1 MQKSILNLL
10 NGRFNKL
17 IFVIFLTGIGQLSI
31 FMFSV
36 VSVNNLDAVLLKDIG
51 LVDNTYL
58 IISSVISI
66 GITQYY
72 AKDIANESTWLESYN
87 KSLSFRLSLSFL
99 VFVVGLVYLLIE
111 ENTVH
116 LILLFAPIIAIN
128 GDYALYMRGKTIQAA
143 FSSFIRNTFPYI
155 ILSILIAMGLAVD
168 VIGYILIVGI
178 FLILACLLVNRYL
191 IFSFFKNF
199 NFKIE
204 WNRLGKIIQVGIGT
218 SFFNVLKNFI
228 FIICAAY
235 WTGIGLATI
244 YALLKLY
251 LMFFGVKRMVIQTYI
266 KEIISDK
273 ITSVKINYLIGI
285 GGLSVVFLLW
295 LGGPFYLKW
304 FFDETKLDI
313 QVLHFSLLF
322 IIVCNSFYSVE
333 LTRLLALG
341 HYDIYSAITI
351 VASSICLL
359 LVWLFNKFQFPI
371 YSIFILIGL
380 YDLIISLS
388 CKFLPIYRLRLVPK
402 RFN

>member
-1 MQKSILNLL
+1 MLNKL

-17 IFVIFLTGIGQLSI
+17 IFVFFLTGIGQLSI

-36 VSVNNLDAVLLKDIG
+36 VSVNNLDSTLLKDIG
-51 LVDNTYL
+51 LVDNAYL

-87 KSLSFRLSLSFL
+87 KSLSFRLVLSCI
-99 VFVVGLVYLLIE
+99 VFMVGLVHLLITG
-111 ENTVH
+111 NTVQ

-155 ILSILIAMGLAVD
+155 ILSILIALGLAVD
-168 VIGYILIVGI
+168 VIVYVLIVGL
-178 FLILACLLVNRYL
+178 FLIVASLLVNRYL
-191 IFSFFKNF
+191 IFSFYKNF

-218 SFFNVLKNFI
+218 SVFNVIKNFI

-244 YALLKLY
+244 YAFLKLY

-273 ITSVKINYLIGI
+273 IMSVKINYMIGI
-285 GGLSVVFLLW
+285 GGLSLVLL
-295 LGGPFYLKW
+295 LLIGGPFYLKW
-304 FFDETKLDI
+304 FFDESKLDI

-341 HYDIYSAITI
+341 YFNLYSAITI
-351 VASSICLL
+351 IASSICLM
-359 LVWLFNKFQFPI
+359 LVWLFNKFHFPI

-388 CKFLPIYRLRLVPK
+388 CKFLPIYRLRLIPK
-402 RFN
+402 RIN

>member
-1 MQKSILNLL
+1 MLNKL

-17 IFVIFLTGIGQLSI
+17 IFVFFLTGIGQLSI

-36 VSVNNLDAVLLKDIG
+36 VSVNNLDSTLLKDIG
-51 LVDNTYL
+51 LVDNAYL

-87 KSLSFRLSLSFL
+87 KSLSFRLVLSCI
-99 VFVVGLVYLLIE
+99 VFMVGLVHLLITG
-111 ENTVH
+111 NTVQ

-155 ILSILIAMGLAVD
+155 ILSILIALGLAVD
-168 VIGYILIVGI
+168 VIVYVLIVGL
-178 FLILACLLVNRYL
+178 FLIVASLLVNRYL
-191 IFSFFKNF
+191 IFSFYKNF

-218 SFFNVLKNFI
+218 SVFNVIKNFI

-244 YALLKLY
+244 YAFLKLY

-273 ITSVKINYLIGI
+273 IMSVKINYMIGI
-285 GGLSVVFLLW
+285 GGLSLVLL
-295 LGGPFYLKW
+295 LLIGGPFYLKW
-304 FFDETKLDI
+304 FFDESKLDI

-341 HYDIYSAITI
+341 YFNLYSAITI
-351 VASSICLL
+351 IASSTCLM
-359 LVWLFNKFQFPI
+359 LVWLFNKFHFPI

-388 CKFLPIYRLRLVPK
+388 CKFLPIYRLRLIPK
-402 RFN
+402 RIN

>member
-1 MQKSILNLL
+1 M
-10 NGRFNKL
+10 
-17 IFVIFLTGIGQLSI
+17 
-31 FMFSV
+31 
-36 VSVNNLDAVLLKDIG
+36 
-51 LVDNTYL
+51 
-58 IISSVISI
+58 
-66 GITQYY
+66 
-72 AKDIANESTWLESYN
+72 
-87 KSLSFRLSLSFL
+87 
-99 VFVVGLVYLLIE
+99 
-111 ENTVH
+111 
-116 LILLFAPIIAIN
+116 FAPIIAIN

-155 ILSILIAMGLAVD
+155 ILSILIALGLAVD
-168 VIGYILIVGI
+168 VIVYVLIVGL
-178 FLILACLLVNRYL
+178 FLIAASLLVNRYL
-191 IFSFFKNF
+191 IFSFYKNF

-218 SFFNVLKNFI
+218 SVFNVIKNFI

-244 YALLKLY
+244 YAFLKLY

-273 ITSVKINYLIGI
+273 IMSVKINYMIGI
-285 GGLSVVFLLW
+285 GGLSLVLL
-295 LGGPFYLKW
+295 LLIGGPFYLKW
-304 FFDETKLDI
+304 FFDESKLDI

-341 HYDIYSAITI
+341 YFNLYSAITI
-351 VASSICLL
+351 IASSICLM
-359 LVWLFNKFQFPI
+359 LVWLFNKFHFPI

-388 CKFLPIYRLRLVPK
+388 CKFLPIYRLRLIPK
-402 RFN
+402 RIN